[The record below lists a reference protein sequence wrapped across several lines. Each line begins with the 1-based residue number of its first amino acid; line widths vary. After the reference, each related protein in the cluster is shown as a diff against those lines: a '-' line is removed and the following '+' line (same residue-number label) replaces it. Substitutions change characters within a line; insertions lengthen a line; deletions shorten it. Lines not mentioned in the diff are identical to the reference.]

1 MSSTIPRAAVVGG
14 SLGGLTAAL
23 LLRDAGYE
31 VDVYERTPGELDA
44 RGGGIVLQPETL
56 RWFKER
62 SERRPDELSTTSRYL
77 RLLGADNSVVFEEP
91 NVWRFTSWS
100 AIYRALLGDFG
111 RDRYH
116 LDHSFVGID
125 QRPDGATLR
134 FVNGV
139 SVDVDLAIFADGIN
153 STGRRRLSR
162 DAGFTYSGYVGWRGT
177 VHESQLGSETMGL
190 LGDALG
196 WHYGD
201 HTHICMYPI
210 PGPDGGIKIGERL
223 MNYVWYRNVPDLVD
237 LDEMMTDKQGFRGE
251 VSIHPGKVQDRYVD
265 EMRAAAEVLPPAARE
280 LVRATAEPYIQP
292 ILDFRSEKMVFGRAV
307 VLGDAAFVARP
318 HAAAGTAKAAADA
331 WSLADSLIA
340 HKGDIDAGL
349 RAWEPGRLVVG
360 NRLID
365 RIERMG
371 RAAQVDSNWDPNDRS
386 LRFGLD
392 EGVLQP
398 AY

>member
-1 MSSTIPRAAVVGG
+1 MSSTNPRAAVIGG

-31 VDVYERTPGELDA
+31 VDVYERTPSELDA

-62 SERRPDELSTTSRYL
+62 SERRPDEISTTSQYL
-77 RLLGADNSVVFEEP
+77 RMLGSDNSVVFEEP

-116 LDHSFVGID
+116 LDHSFVGIE
-125 QRPDGATLR
+125 QRLDGATVR

-162 DAGFTYSGYVGWRGT
+162 DAALTYSGYVGWRGT
-177 VHESQLGSETMGL
+177 VHESLLSSETMGL

-210 PGPDGGIKIGERL
+210 PGPDGGIEVGERL
-223 MNYVWYRNVPDLVD
+223 MNYVWYRNVPDLVE

-251 VSIHPGKVQDRYVD
+251 VSIHPGKVQDRFVN
-265 EMRAAAEVLPPAARE
+265 EMRAAAEVLPSAARE
-280 LVRATAEPYIQP
+280 LVQTTAEPYIQP
-292 ILDFRSEKMVFGRAV
+292 ILDFRTERMVFGRAV
-307 VLGDAAFVARP
+307 ILGDAAFVARP
-318 HAAAGTAKAAADA
+318 HAAAGTAKAADDA

-340 HKGDIDAGL
+340 HQGDIDAGL
-349 RAWEPGRLVVG
+349 RAWEPGRLILG

-371 RAAQVDSNWDPNDRS
+371 RASQVDSNWDPTDS
-386 LRFGLD
+386 TLRFGLD
-392 EGVLQP
+392 DGVLQP